1 MPQVLVIKRLM
12 DLRLMVFIVSLAY
25 LYVFYFMDSLKAEN
39 VVIVVAYNLLLTYNG
54 KVRKF
59 MLAFT
64 VFIVFGLLYDLLKL
78 WPNYLF
84 NSVDIAQLYFFEKA
98 TFGFITDGIIVTP
111 NEYFAMHNSG
121 FLDFLTGIIYFNWV
135 PVPIAFGIWLYF
147 KNKKLFLNYSLAFLL
162 VNLIGFCIYYLHPAA
177 PPWYVQDHG
186 FEFQRVTGD
195 PAALGRF
202 DAMIGFPLFESIYS
216 RNSNVFAA
224 LPSLHCAK
232 PVVLL
237 FYGFIYI
244 KPHLTSPI
252 KKLRLAATT
261 FVFLLVLFM
270 LGIWFSAVYSN
281 HHYITDVILGVLCAV
296 TGLTLYNLILV
307 KIGVFKKFVEG
318 YYKII
323 Q

>member
-1 MPQVLVIKRLM
+1 MQVLVIKKFQDVRIAA
-12 DLRLMVFIVSLAY
+12 FIVSLAY
-25 LYVFYFMDSLKAEN
+25 LYLFYFMAALKTEN
-39 VVIVVAYNLLLTYNG
+39 IIIAATYNLLLTFNG

-64 VFIVFGLLYDLLKL
+64 VFIIFGLLYDLLKL

-84 NSVDIAQLYFFEKA
+84 NHVDIANLYLFEKEN
-98 TFGFITDGIIVTP
+98 FGLFYNGRIITP
-111 NEYFAMHNSG
+111 NEYFAAHNAP
-121 FLDFLTGIIYFNWV
+121 FLDLLTGIIYFNWV
-135 PVPIAFGIWLYF
+135 PIPLAFGIWLYF
-147 KNKKLFLNYSLAFLL
+147 RNKKLFLNYSMAFLL
-162 VNLIGFCIYYLHPAA
+162 VNLLGFCVYYIHPAA
-177 PPWYVQDHG
+177 PPWYVQDYG

-202 DAMIGFPLFESIYS
+202 DAMVGFPLFESIYS

-244 KPHLTSPI
+244 KPHLTSPV
-252 KKLRLAATT
+252 KNLRLTATT
-261 FVFLLVLFM
+261 FLYFLVLFM
-270 LGIWFSAVYSN
+270 LGIWFSAVYTN
-281 HHYITDVILGVLCAV
+281 HHYVTDVILGVTCAI
-296 TGLTLYNLILV
+296 TGLLIYNLVLL
-307 KIGVFKKFVEG
+307 KIGAFNRFVER
-318 YYKII
+318 YYKLV